1 MEISILDSYE
11 EISRKAAAIIT
22 SQLEIKRDL
31 LLCAATGNSP
41 SGTYELLAEEFGR
54 RPGLFAGMRV
64 LKLDEWGGLPISD
77 PGTCESYLQ
86 SHLLGPL
93 QIGPERY
100 LSFDSDPADPEME
113 CRRMREE
120 LKNAGPVD
128 CCVIG
133 IGVNGHIGLNEP
145 SGILRPDF
153 HVAQLAAT
161 TLQHSMI
168 EAMEHRPSYGLTL
181 GVGDI
186 LRARTI
192 LLLISGSS
200 KKNIVRE
207 LLSKKVTT
215 SVPASLLWLHPNAIC
230 LLDKEAAG

>member
-1 MEISILDSYE
+1 MEISILDSYA
-11 EISRKAAAIIT
+11 EISRKAAAVIVD
-22 SQLEIKRDL
+22 QLATKKDL

-41 SGTYELLAEEFGR
+41 SGTYQLLEEEYGR

-64 LKLDEWGGLPISD
+64 LKLDEWGGLPMSD

-86 SHLLGPL
+86 THLLSPL

-100 LSFDSDPADPEME
+100 LSFESDPADPEME

-120 LKNAGPVD
+120 LMNAGPVD

-145 SGILRPDF
+145 AGILQPDF
-153 HVAQLAAT
+153 HIAQLAAT

-168 EAMEHRPSYGLTL
+168 EAMERRPSYGLTL

-186 LRARTI
+186 LKARTI
-192 LLLISGSS
+192 LLLISGAS

-215 SVPASLLWLHPNAIC
+215 HLPASLLWLHPNTFC
-230 LLDKEAAG
+230 LLDKEAAV